1 MPSPPELPFEPFL
14 VLPRKSE
21 RLLMAAGLMQPLPWH
36 PLELRMAPG
45 LRWNSLGVLPH
56 QGPQADGAA
65 EAKLG
70 ARDGPR
76 RPPESLRDVMAIAS
90 WLHSEQK
97 GAVTDL
103 AAPLLCAAYQRAI
116 SPDDLYDLYKMDMG
130 GYGIAIIMKQI
141 SKGTICGMAILCT
154 VRVEGA
160 VCGMHGGSSGLVR
173 QAKIAD
179 EEGRGTGR
187 ISAKRAG
194 WQRGVVKL

>member
-1 MPSPPELPFEPFL
+1 MQRAAPLPAPLSAPSRPLPPELPFEPFL

-45 LRWNSLGVLPH
+45 LRWNTLGVLPH
-56 QGPQADGAA
+56 QLAQGQGQGPQADAPA
-65 EAKLG
+65 EGKLG
-70 ARDGPR
+70 SRDGPR

-116 SPDDLYDLYKMDMG
+116 SPDDLYDLYRMDMG
-130 GYGIAIIMKQI
+130 ACGIWHDHNIHI
-141 SKGTICGMAILCT
+141 SRRHWVWPRTRWTWVGNAVT
-154 VRVEGA
+154 VRVL
-160 VCGMHGGSSGLVR
+160 CG
-173 QAKIAD
+173 
-179 EEGRGTGR
+179 
-187 ISAKRAG
+187 
-194 WQRGVVKL
+194 